1 MDASS
6 NTSGCTTGNYGLY
19 STQSASDVMDA
30 TGTNKR
36 YLDAATK
43 ESPNNQEEISS
54 NLVETLIKGESMF
67 DEQLEKFCEGQQFP
81 SLRIEGQMLSKEKE
95 KTSED
100 FGISGGGTKLLVK
113 DEFLAAIRDDLAEE
127 EYQPLCRE
135 NQRRISEDRRK
146 YLAEKVANATADA
159 AAAAERHW
167 RINNTKLAA

>member
-1 MDASS
+1 MDASNS
-6 NTSGCTTGNYGLY
+6 TSSCTTGNYGSY
-19 STQSASDVMDA
+19 STQSASDVMGA
-30 TGTNKR
+30 LGTNKR
-36 YLDAATK
+36 YLDATSK
-43 ESPNNQEEISS
+43 ESPSNHEEISS

-67 DEQLEKFCEGQQFP
+67 DEQLEKFCEGQPFP
-81 SLRIEGQMLSKEKE
+81 SLRIEGQITSKGKE

-100 FGISGGGTKLLVK
+100 FGISGGGNKLLVK

-127 EYQPLCRE
+127 YQPLCRE
-135 NQRRISEDRRK
+135 NKRRISEDRRK